1 MKDEFR
7 SKLPSEITTL
17 KFEIQLENR
26 YPCCDP
32 QIFVLTNFA
41 HRSLSL
47 ADGRNLFDEVV
58 GENGWKNDLP
68 LYKVIYLLPEFVED
82 MLA

>member
-1 MKDEFR
+1 
-7 SKLPSEITTL
+7 
-17 KFEIQLENR
+17 
-26 YPCCDP
+26 
-32 QIFVLTNFA
+32 VLTNFA